1 VKVALDYSA
10 PTDRIAD
17 AVAALANR
25 TLSHDLESDIRR
37 LGEKLDDLRADAPAA
52 EVAV

>member
-17 AVAALANR
+17 AVAALATR
-25 TLSHDLESDIRR
+25 TLSRDIESDIRR
-37 LGEKLDDLRADAPAA
+37 LGERLDDLRASPSAN
-52 EVAV
+52 VAV